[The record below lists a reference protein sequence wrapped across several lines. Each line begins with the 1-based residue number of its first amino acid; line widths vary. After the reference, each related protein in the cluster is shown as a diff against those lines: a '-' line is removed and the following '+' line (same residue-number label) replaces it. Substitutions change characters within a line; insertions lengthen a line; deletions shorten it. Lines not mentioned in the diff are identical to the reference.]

1 MKIDYMLGK
10 SKTPRDEEYIEAYLK
25 TKSTIQAAKECG
37 VSRET
42 IARACRRAN
51 IKFVGNKIDFSSIN
65 GTRPCKITDA
75 QLIEESKTLNCVE
88 IARKYNMS
96 AERVYRRA
104 KKLGLDVNSV
114 GGGGHYRRRQR
125 NIGRSSE
132 YDEGITL
139 KSVRIKY
146 NDVCQICGLLV
157 DDTAIENGHIK
168 RLYPT
173 IDHIIPLSKGGSHIW
188 SNVRLAHMACN
199 AGKCDRND

>member
-1 MKIDYMLGK
+1 MKQGNI
-10 SKTPRDEEYIEAYLK
+10 TQRDAEYVDAYLK
-25 TKSTIQAAKECG
+25 THSQTKAAAICQ

-42 IARACRRAN
+42 IARAVRRAN
-51 IKFVGNKIDFSSIN
+51 IKMDGTKFN
-65 GTRPCKITDA
+65 GQHQPQAKITDEE
-75 QLIEESKTLNCVE
+75 LIKEARKLNCVE

-125 NIGRSSE
+125 NIGRASE
-132 YDEGITL
+132 YDEGVTL

-173 IDHIIPLSKGGSHIW
+173 IDHIIPLSKGGTHTW
-188 SNVRLAHMACN
+188 NNVRLAHMACN
-199 AGKCDRND
+199 AGKCDRDD